1 MNEVGQIRYVQAVIH
16 LSFMRVNFT
25 INKLNNK
32 KQALILKQLQM
43 FYEMWMELTGGG
55 DSEVNTSG

>member
-32 KQALILKQLQM
+32 KQALILKHLQM
-43 FYEMWMELTGGG
+43 FCEMWMELTGGG